1 MNIRQKQVETKRRVY
16 ILQRLFVRNADI
28 EIPEQVLML
37 AIILHACQDLLSSG
51 EGSASA
57 SLRSSAEKFFL
68 IGQHVFYCDCVGLN
82 PDWVV
87 EVLRDYAGL
96 PVDRVI

>member
-1 MNIRQKQVETKRRVY
+1 MNIRQKQVETRRRVY
-16 ILQRLFVRNADI
+16 ILQKLFVRNADV

-37 AIILHACQDLLSSG
+37 AIVLHACQDLLSNG

-57 SLRSSAEKFFL
+57 SLRASAAKFFL
-68 IGQHVFYCDCVGLN
+68 SGQHIFYCDCVGLN

-96 PVDRVI
+96 GR